1 MKKIELLAPA
11 GNLEILKVAVQA
23 GANAVYLA
31 GKNFGARSYSDN
43 FTREEL
49 IEGVNYAHLRNV
61 KIYITVN
68 TIIYED
74 EFDEL
79 KDYLKFLYEI
89 NVDALIIQDLGL
101 LRYVRMNYPNFE
113 VHASTQM
120 NIFDEK
126 GALILKNNGVKRVV
140 LARETDIDIAKKIA
154 NTGIEVEIFIHGALC
169 FCASGNCLMSYA
181 IGKRSGN
188 RGKCA
193 QPCRKKY
200 TLLENGKAISDKNSL
215 LSMKDLNTIHYLD
228 EILSSNIIS
237 LKIEGRMKSKE
248 YVYSVVSSYRKT
260 IDYYYKTKK
269 VINDP
274 LINEKLL
281 VTFNREFT
289 KGYLFKESNHLLTN
303 IKNVNHQGLVTGNI
317 VNRAPNFVEI
327 KLLKELQVK
336 DAIRITGINEIGFV
350 VTKMFV
356 NGCEVKCAKINDI
369 VRIPVANAV
378 KNGSVILKT
387 QATAIEKEVS
397 ELMQTENIKTDINA
411 RISLCYQEKSSLELM
426 ASDVKINVYGDVLT
440 EVAKNPISS
449 EFIKERLDK
458 IKDTPFRFNN
468 IIVEYDNYAF
478 VSVKEINELRR
489 KAILQLMDIL
499 PNLDRRKNNNY
510 TENNYSIKPTSMSLE
525 AIVHTKEQFEICKNN
540 GIEVIY
546 TDYESKCMNQNRL
559 INDKNQ
565 SGLVHNL
572 GMIREDIATSCY
584 FNIVNTE
591 AVRFLMDNRISK
603 IYLSNELEVEQ
614 LSFFK
619 ELALNVDLGI
629 MVYGKMDLMVTKHC
643 FISKIKGSTCKNCHL
658 CNNKKYCLLDEYQ
671 YKMEVFTS
679 PSSDC
684 NLRILDYNTR
694 NWINSINQIKKN
706 NIRKFLLVFTT
717 ESVEEVNHII
727 LKYKN
732 AIK

>member
-1 MKKIELLAPA
+1 MKKVELLAPA

-23 GANAVYLA
+23 GANAIYLA

-43 FTREEL
+43 FTEDEL

-61 KIYITVN
+61 KIYVTVN
-68 TIIYED
+68 TIVYEE

-79 KDYLKFLYEI
+79 KNYLKFLYEI
-89 NVDALIIQDLGL
+89 NVDALIIQDLGV
-101 LRYVRMNYPNFE
+101 LRFVRMHYPDFE

-126 GALILKNNGVKRVV
+126 GALILKKNGVKRVV
-140 LARETDIDIAKKIA
+140 LARETDIDVAKQIA

-200 TLLENGKAISDKNSL
+200 TLYENGKAISEKCSL
-215 LSMKDLNTIHYLD
+215 LSMKDLNTIQYLD
-228 EILSSNIIS
+228 EILASNITS

-248 YVYSVVSSYRKT
+248 YVYAVVSSYRKT
-260 IDYYYKTKK
+260 IDYYYETKK
-269 VINDP
+269 VMNDP

-289 KGYLFKESNHLLTN
+289 KGYLFKESNHLITN
-303 IKNVNHQGLVTGNI
+303 NKNVNHQGLVIGKI

-327 KLLKELQVK
+327 KLFKELQVK
-336 DAIRITGINEIGFV
+336 DAIRITGINEIGFI

-356 NGCEVKCAKINDI
+356 NGKEVKNAFVNDI
-369 VRIPVANAV
+369 VKIPVANHVENA
-378 KNGSVILKT
+378 SVVLKT
-387 QATAIEKEVS
+387 QATSIEKEVDT
-397 ELMQTENIKTDINA
+397 LMQVENIKKDINA
-411 RISLCYQEKSSLELM
+411 RIRLFYQEKSSLELRI
-426 ASDVKINVYGDVLT
+426 DDLKISVFGNLLT
-440 EVAKNPISS
+440 EVAKNPINK

-458 IKDTPFRFNN
+458 IKDTPFQFNT
-468 IIVEYDNYAF
+468 IIVEYDDYAF

-489 KAILQLMDIL
+489 KAILQLIDTL
-499 PNLDRRKNNNY
+499 PHLDNRKIIDY
-510 TENNYSIKPTSMSLE
+510 TEHNHSLKTTLASLE
-525 AIVHTKEQFEICKNN
+525 AVVHTKEQFEICQNH

-559 INDKNQ
+559 INDLNQ
-565 SGLVHNL
+565 SGLTHNL
-572 GMIREDIATSCY
+572 GMIKDHTTTSSY

-591 AVRFLMDNRISK
+591 AIQFLMDNGVNK

-614 LSFFK
+614 LSSFK
-619 ELALNVDLGI
+619 DLAIKVDLGI

-643 FISKIKGSTCKNCHL
+643 FISKIKGGTCKNCHL
-658 CNNKKYCLLDEYQ
+658 CNNKKYFLLDEYQ
-671 YKMEVFTS
+671 NKMEIFTS
-679 PSSDC
+679 PSNDC

-694 NWINSINQIKKN
+694 NWMNSIKQIKEN

-717 ESVEEVNHII
+717 ESVDEVNHII